1 MTDAKMRE
9 MEKVGGFLRLIRPLN
24 CVMMGFAVIVGA
36 SLVSSLDFSIDLL
49 LGFIT
54 SFTLTG
60 ASMAINDHYDRD
72 IDAVNEPKR
81 PIPSGTVTPK
91 GALVFALL
99 LSIIGFLASAAT
111 NFPDFSYVVAA
122 AIAWTVSVTY
132 VTRGKRT
139 GLAGNFLVSTCVV
152 IPFIYGSFV
161 AQAPELSVV
170 LFSAIAFLS
179 NTGREIAKGIVDVE
193 GDKAQNIHTIAVL
206 HGEKT
211 AAVASSVFFL
221 LAVALTPLPWILKL
235 VSPYYLALVI
245 LTDAGL
251 IWSCVS
257 LLRDYSRENTR
268 KVKNLIL
275 LWFVIGLLAFI
286 LGTF

>member
-1 MTDAKMRE
+1 

-60 ASMAINDHYDRD
+60 ASMAINDHCDRD

-81 PIPSGTVTPK
+81 PIPSGTVTPR
-91 GALVFALL
+91 GALFFALIL
-99 LSIIGFLASAAT
+99 GIIGFVVAVAT
-111 NFPDFSYVVAA
+111 NFPDVSCPVVA
-122 AIAWTVSVTY
+122 AIAWIVSVTY
-132 VTRGKRT
+132 VTGGKRT
-139 GLAGNFLVSTCVV
+139 GLPGNFLVSTCVV

-161 AQAPELSVV
+161 VQAPKLSVV
-170 LFSAIAFLS
+170 LFTAIAFLS

-193 GDKAQNIHTIAVL
+193 GDKAQDIHTIAVL

-211 AAVASSVFFL
+211 AAVASSVFFV
-221 LAVALTPLPWILKL
+221 LAIALTPLPWILKL
-235 VSPYYLALVI
+235 VSPYYLAFVI

-251 IWSCVS
+251 VWSCVS

-268 KVKNLIL
+268 KVKNLII

-286 LGTF
+286 AGTF